1 MRVVKLGDVCDV
13 ITRGIS
19 PIYTED
25 KQLGVAVLNQKCI
38 RDKTIAYE
46 FGRLHNLSEKSV
58 NDSKFLKSGDVL
70 VNSTGHGTLGRT
82 ALVENVDQP
91 ALVDSHITILRPANG
106 MFVPRYFAYL
116 IGRCEKDFVE
126 MATGTSGQTE
136 LPRALVSEYQISYDP
151 SLEEQQWVV
160 ERLDAAFEK
169 IDWAIELIEKN
180 IKNADAMFGSLL
192 DTAVQRNPDVEDR
205 TIGEIA
211 NIEYGLTEKSKSKGD
226 YRLIRITD
234 INSEGFLG
242 SDNKVY
248 VSANQNSEKYLLR
261 EGDIVVARTGATFGK
276 VLHFDDSEDAV
287 FASYLIRINFN
298 GEVLPKLFWYFAKTP
313 QYWGQA
319 NTLASG
325 AAQPQ
330 FNGGALKQI
339 KFSYPASRDEQQMI
353 VERLDAYHRLT
364 LKLKTMYQKKTDDLS
379 TLKQALLTQAFSQ
392 SEVE

>member
-151 SLEEQQWVV
+151 SLEEQRRVV

-180 IKNADAMFGSLL
+180 IVNSQLL
-192 DTAVQRNPDVEDR
+192 
-205 TIGEIA
+205 
-211 NIEYGLTEKSKSKGD
+211 
-226 YRLIRITD
+226 
-234 INSEGFLG
+234 F
-242 SDNKVY
+242 
-248 VSANQNSEKYLLR
+248 EKYLRDKMADPEWKTKKLPELATYFNGLTYRPSDVSDNGTIVLR
-261 EGDIVVARTGATFGK
+261 SSNVQNDELEFRDPVRVNCSIKDKLYIETGDILMCSRNGSKRLIGKTAVIGELEERMTFGT
-276 VLHFDDSEDAV
+276 FMMIIRSELNP
-287 FASYLIRINFN
+287 YLIWFFKSSLFRSQLSKGEATQINQ
-298 GEVLPKLFWYFAKTP
+298 VTRYILDDVSVPLPPEKDIALVVYDLQNIFLNSRNLQKNYQKKV
-313 QYWGQA
+313 QH
-319 NTLASG
+319 LL
-325 AAQPQ
+325 
-330 FNGGALKQI
+330 ALKQ
-339 KFSYPASRDEQQMI
+339 S
-353 VERLDAYHRLT
+353 
-364 LKLKTMYQKKTDDLS
+364 
-379 TLKQALLTQAFSQ
+379 LLAQVFSQ
-392 SEVE
+392 SEVK

>member
-169 IDWAIELIEKN
+169 IDRAIELTEEN
-180 IKNADAMFGSLL
+180 IKNSWYLFDAFRKEKFAGGDITKKLGEVLVLQRGYDLPKSQRVAGEHPLVSSSGIIDNINEYKVQGPGICTGRSGSVGATFYVENNFWPLNTTLYIKDYLGNDPRYCYWLL
-192 DTAVQRNPDVEDR
+192 YGLDLKQFAGGTGVPTLNRNIVHEHMVKMSQ
-205 TIGEIA
+205 GESQKEIA
-211 NIEYGLTEKSKSKGD
+211 NTLDTE
-226 YRLIRITD
+226 
-234 INSEGFLG
+234 
-242 SDNKVY
+242 
-248 VSANQNSEKYLLR
+248 YLLCQ
-261 EGDIVVARTGATFGK
+261 DLSTK
-276 VLHFDDSEDAV
+276 
-287 FASYLIRINFN
+287 
-298 GEVLPKLFWYFAKTP
+298 
-313 QYWGQA
+313 
-319 NTLASG
+319 
-325 AAQPQ
+325 
-330 FNGGALKQI
+330 
-339 KFSYPASRDEQQMI
+339 
-353 VERLDAYHRLT
+353 
-364 LKLKTMYQKKTDDLS
+364 YQKKLS
-379 TLKQALLTQAFSQ
+379 SLKLLKQSLLTQAFSQ
-392 SEVE
+392 NEVK